1 MSGQVLSEFL
11 KMNPMLFITPLT
23 NTLQNNPVTVEMTA
37 TPLPEFIHC
46 LGPIVRSVER
56 KGIIFHYLSNI
67 KAIPEKE
74 NLVLNKS

>member
-11 KMNPMLFITPLT
+11 KMKPMLFITPLT

-46 LGPIVRSVER
+46 LGPIVRSDER
-56 KGIIFHYLSNI
+56 KGILHYFSNI
-67 KAIPEKE
+67 KAISEKQ